1 MTIDWNAFTPLPA
14 LIGGA
19 LIGVAAAAFITL
31 NGRIA
36 GVSGILGGLLRP
48 ARGDIGWRV
57 AFVAGL
63 LAAPLA
69 YRAFAPLPA
78 VQLDAGY
85 GQLVLAGLIVGLG
98 TRYGAGCTSGH
109 GVCGISRLSP
119 RSLIATAAFMIAGVA
134 TVYFVRHGIV

>member
-48 ARGDIGWRV
+48 ARGDVGWRV